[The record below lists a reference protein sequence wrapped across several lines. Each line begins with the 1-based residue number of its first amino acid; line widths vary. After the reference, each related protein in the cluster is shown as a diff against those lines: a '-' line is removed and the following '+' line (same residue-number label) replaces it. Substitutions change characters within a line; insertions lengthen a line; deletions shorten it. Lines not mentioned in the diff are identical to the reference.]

1 MPLYDRVADLPLKIE
16 GYALRA
22 LSRTVSSGFERIST
36 IFELFGAG
44 ETGEGEDVTYS
55 AEAQVA
61 QQAAGP
67 VLELAG
73 DWTFGSFCEH
83 LGSLDTFPGYEP
95 EMPVYRPSRRWGF
108 ESAAL
113 ALALL
118 QAGTTLHELLGRE
131 PEPVT
136 FV

>member
-16 GYALRA
+16 GYVLRA
-22 LSRTVSSGFERIST
+22 LSRTVSSGFERVST
-36 IFELFGAG
+36 IYELFGAG

-73 DWTFGSFCEH
+73 EWTFGSFSEH
-83 LGSLDTFPGYEP
+83 LGAVDPFPGFEP
-95 EMPVYRPSRRWGF
+95 EMHVYRTYRRWGL

-113 ALALL
+113 DLALR
-118 QAGTTLHELLGRE
+118 QAGTPPHERLGRE
-131 PEPVT
+131 PEPIT
-136 FV
+136 F